1 MTTPPQP
8 PNQPQGGGGFGPPS
22 AGGYGQPQD
31 GGPGQP
37 QAGGYGQP
45 QDGGQGQ
52 QPQGGAYG
60 QPQAGAYGQPQGG
73 GYGQPQDGGFGQPP
87 GNPGGPGAPGG
98 FGQPGQPGFPAP
110 YGSPQPP
117 PPNRSNRSNK
127 VVGIVVAAVLVVALA
142 VAGTLLVLSGGSDDK
157 DDGADDKVKPEKSDS
172 ASEEPTD
179 DSSSPEPTPSPS
191 ETTYEL
197 KFPKTLDDGQYRLKK
212 DLSDSVDPGQPGEE
226 AHLGSYANP
235 SGSSR
240 LLYGAATGEDY
251 GNPEMSKNQMMD
263 GMESGS
269 AMSVAVKR
277 RDITPTGGDPLT
289 CEVLV
294 KSQAGRKLTI
304 PVCAWSDPG
313 TAAYVAKD
321 AADTYGVDPKKVD
334 LEAWADR
341 VNDIRDE
348 VRVPADG

>member
-8 PNQPQGGGGFGPPS
+8 PNQPQDGGGFGPPS

-31 GGPGQP
+31 GGPAQPQGGGQGQP
-37 QAGGYGQP
+37 QGNAYGQP
-45 QDGGQGQ
+45 QGGGQG

-60 QPQAGAYGQPQGG
+60 QPQGGAYGQPQGG
-73 GYGQPQDGGFGQPP
+73 GFGQPPGNP

-98 FGQPGQPGFPAP
+98 FGQPGGQPGFPAP
-110 YGSPQPP
+110 YGSPPP
-117 PPNRSNRSNK
+117 PPNRSNK

-157 DDGADDKVKPEKSDS
+157 DDAADDKVKPEKSDS

-179 DSSSPEPTPSPS
+179 DSSPQDPAPSPS
-191 ETTYEL
+191 ATTYEL

-321 AADTYGVDPKKVD
+321 AIDTYGVDPKKVD

>member
-8 PNQPQGGGGFGPPS
+8 PNQPQDGGGFGPPS

-31 GGPGQP
+31 GGPAQPQGGGQGQP
-37 QAGGYGQP
+37 QGNAYGQP
-45 QDGGQGQ
+45 QGGGQG

-60 QPQAGAYGQPQGG
+60 QPQGGAYGQPQGG
-73 GYGQPQDGGFGQPP
+73 GYGQPQGGGFGQPP

-98 FGQPGQPGFPAP
+98 FGQPGGQPGFPAP
-110 YGSPQPP
+110 YGSPPP
-117 PPNRSNRSNK
+117 PPRRTAATRSS
-127 VVGIVVAAVLVVALA
+127 ASSWPPCWWSPW
-142 VAGTLLVLSGGSDDK
+142 LSRARCWCSR
-157 DDGADDKVKPEKSDS
+157 ADPTTRTTRPTTQVKPEKSDS

-179 DSSSPEPTPSPS
+179 DSSSQDPAPSPS
-191 ETTYEL
+191 ATTYEL

-277 RDITPTGGDPLT
+277 RDITPP
-289 CEVLV
+289 
-294 KSQAGRKLTI
+294 
-304 PVCAWSDPG
+304 PVA
-313 TAAYVAKD
+313 T
-321 AADTYGVDPKKVD
+321 
-334 LEAWADR
+334 R
-341 VNDIRDE
+341 
-348 VRVPADG
+348 